1 MLFPASLLTEYCW
14 RWSSQRFRT
23 RYMVLRRR
31 FATGKGHEKRK
42 EGKWKGDGPGVSG
55 RRWREETDL
64 HPEKEENSA
73 LYVQETEWRGSIEY
87 GKGKGGEAA
96 LNMAGL
102 IRLWNIV
109 YCCIK
114 GRILI

>member
-1 MLFPASLLTEYCW
+1 MKNVKRENGKEMDRECP
-14 RWSSQRFRT
+14 
-23 RYMVLRRR
+23 VGDGGRRR
-31 FATGKGHEKRK
+31 TCTQRKRK
-42 EGKWKGDGPGVSG
+42 I
-55 RRWREETDL
+55 R
-64 HPEKEENSA
+64 H